1 MNRRLHSGLNNVYH
15 KENYPAFM
23 NDGRFITN
31 YGSTHELTETMRRS
45 NGFQNHNEFRRYMQ
59 ENAEDFINA
68 DRNRV
73 AVENDI
79 RLPDVACSEGWRSLW
94 TVHNG
99 TWNLA

>member
-1 MNRRLHSGLNNVYH
+1 MVSKIIMSLKV
-15 KENYPAFM
+15 E
-23 NDGRFITN
+23 I
-31 YGSTHELTETMRRS
+31 
-45 NGFQNHNEFRRYMQ
+45 MQ